1 MALNASR
8 KDLASGAI
16 FIAFGAFF
24 VLEALNYQFGT
35 PFRMGPGFMPVVL
48 GGILV
53 AIGVAVAI
61 KGMTIGRDEAAP
73 QWPWRGVLLVVGTI
87 VFFAATLR
95 GLGFIPTVLMG
106 GFATA
111 ISSTRNTALSAVVIS
126 VGLCVLCVAIF
137 VVGLGLIV
145 PWFGPWLR
153 FWG

>member
-1 MALNASR
+1 
-8 KDLASGAI
+8 
-16 FIAFGAFF
+16 
-24 VLEALNYQFGT
+24 
-35 PFRMGPGFMPVVL
+35 
-48 GGILV
+48 
-53 AIGVAVAI
+53 
-61 KGMTIGRDEAAP
+61 
-73 QWPWRGVLLVVGTI
+73 VLLVLGTI